1 LIFYATVDIF
11 QPVVIPWKKDSEVLR
26 KLFKGEVACSLLED
40 EDSGELEMEE
50 GDDSLTP
57 RIG

>member
-26 KLFKGEVACSLLED
+26 KLLKGEVACSLLED

-50 GDDSLTP
+50 GDASLTP